1 MNKSIFGRVLLAALI
16 IAVSTSTVLA
26 SGNLTVYFWDV
37 GQGDS
42 ELIQFHDRNV
52 LIDASTEDMGPR
64 VECYLQGIGVSSLD
78 LLIATHPHSDHIGGL
93 LTVLNAFP
101 IRQILDSGQ
110 EHTSQT
116 FENYLNLIDRKNIP
130 FEVAKRGQ
138 TIDLDPALDIGV
150 LSPPATHFADDA
162 LNQNS
167 IVLKVTYENV
177 SFLFMGDAGNDAETS
192 LLSSGYNLDADI
204 LKVGHH
210 GSSSASSAE
219 FLKAVSPSISVIEV
233 GEGNEYGHPTQKTLT
248 ALQTSGSAIYRTD
261 RDGSIK
267 VTTDGEGITVTKV
280 QSRCSNLVSSSTI
293 SSTASVPAT
302 AASAI
307 SASSDGPFVASSKSD
322 KYHYPTCSAAKRI
335 KSSNLITFASS
346 AEARAAGYSPCSICN
361 PP

>member
-1 MNKSIFGRVLLAALI
+1 MNRSIFGSALLAALI
-16 IAVSTSTVLA
+16 IAVSATVVLA
-26 SGNLTVYFWDV
+26 SENLTVYFWDV
-37 GQGDS
+37 RQGDS
-42 ELIQFHDRNV
+42 ELIQFNNKNV
-52 LIDASTEDMGPR
+52 LIDAGTQEMGPR
-64 VECYLQGIGVSSLD
+64 VECYLKEIGVSSLD

-93 LTVLNAFP
+93 LTVLNDFP
-101 IRQILDSGQ
+101 IRQVLDSGQ

-116 FENYLNLIDRKNIP
+116 FENYLSLIDWKNIP

-138 TIDLDPALDIGV
+138 TIDLDPAIDIEV
-150 LSPPATHFADDA
+150 LSPPATHFIDDV

-167 IVLKVTYENV
+167 VVLKVTYENV
-177 SFLFMGDAGNDAETS
+177 SILFMGDAGNVAES
-192 LLSSGYNLDADI
+192 NLLSSGYNVDADV

-219 FLKAVSPSISVIEV
+219 FLSEVTPLISVIEV
-233 GEGNEYGHPTQKTLT
+233 GEGNEYGHPTTRTLN
-248 ALQTSGSAIYRTD
+248 ALQTTGSAIYRTD
-261 RDGSIK
+261 RDGSIM

-293 SSTASVPAT
+293 SSTASVPEST
-302 AASAI
+302 SPAI

-346 AEARAAGYSPCSICN
+346 AEARSAGYSPCSICN